1 MFPLKR
7 TSADDQLLNKEALDW
22 FVRRSGGDWQA
33 EDERQFE
40 VWLTENSCHAT
51 AFRQC
56 EAQWQ
61 ELDAMPAD
69 LVAHMRARLVQDKTR
84 EVAQVPHAG
93 AATRRRF
100 LMWPAASAMVA
111 VAGSVGYVAWQQLQQ
126 QPVTIQVFQTQR
138 GQQQVVSLEDGS
150 RLRLDTQTQVE
161 VRFFRQRREVHLLD
175 GQAVFEVQPDGR
187 PFHVLADAT
196 RVTVVGTRFAVRYT
210 PQVTGNTNVS
220 VAVEEGR
227 VRVASLQQAE
237 IEHGSYD
244 LQAGVML
251 MAGQQVVC
259 DEHGSVGTLTSVPAY
274 EMAPWRDQR
283 VSFVDVPLLQA
294 LVELERYGDTGLRIN
309 DPAVASMRLSGSFDP
324 MAVAAL
330 YKALP
335 RVLPVVLR
343 EKSGFTEVVRA
354 N

>member
-7 TSADDQLLNKEALDW
+7 TAADDQLLNKEALDW
-22 FVRRSGGDWQA
+22 FVRRRGSDWQA
-33 EDERQFE
+33 DDERQFE
-40 VWLTENSCHAT
+40 VWLIADSCHA
-51 AFRQC
+51 AAYRQC

-69 LVAHMRARLVQDKTR
+69 LVARMRARLAQDKAR
-84 EVAQVPHAG
+84 EAAQVPNAG
-93 AATRRRF
+93 ASRRSF

-111 VAGSVGYVAWQQLQQ
+111 AAGSVGYVAWQQLQH
-126 QPVTIQVFQTQR
+126 QPVSIQAFQTQR

-150 RLRLDTQTQVE
+150 RLRLDTQTKVE

-175 GQAVFEVQPDGR
+175 GQAVFEVQTDGR

-210 PQVTGNTNVS
+210 PQVTGNTHVNV
-220 VAVEEGR
+220 VVEEGR
-227 VRVASLQQAE
+227 VRVAPLQQAE
-237 IEHGSYD
+237 IEQGSYD
-244 LQAGVML
+244 LQAGVLL

-259 DEHGSVGTLTSVPAY
+259 NAYGGAGVLMPVPADG
-274 EMAPWRDQR
+274 MAPWRDQR

-294 LVELERYGDTGLRIN
+294 LTELERYSETGLRIN
-309 DPAVASMRLSGSFDP
+309 DPTVASMRLSGSFDP
-324 MAVAAL
+324 MAVTAL

-335 RVLPVVLR
+335 RVLPVVLQ

>member
-22 FVRRSGGDWQA
+22 FVRRRGSAWRA

-40 VWLTENSCHAT
+40 VWLTADSCHA
-51 AFRQC
+51 AAYRQC

-61 ELDAMPAD
+61 ELDAMPVD
-69 LVAHMRARLVQDKTR
+69 LVARMRARLAQDKAR
-84 EVAQVPHAG
+84 EAAQVPDAG
-93 AATRRRF
+93 ASRRRF

-111 VAGSVGYVAWQQLQQ
+111 AAGCVGYVAWQQLSH
-126 QPVTIQVFQTQR
+126 QPVSIQVFQTQR
-138 GQQQVVSLEDGS
+138 GQQQVVSWEDGS
-150 RLRLDTQTQVE
+150 RLRLDTQTKVE

-187 PFHVLADAT
+187 PFHVLANTT

-210 PQVTGNTNVS
+210 PHVTGNTHVS
-220 VAVEEGR
+220 VVVEEGR

-237 IEHGSYD
+237 IEQGSYD
-244 LQAGVML
+244 LQAGVLL

-259 DEHGSVGTLTSVPAY
+259 NAHGGVGALISAPADG
-274 EMAPWRDQR
+274 MAPWRDQR

-294 LVELERYGDTGLRIN
+294 LAELERYGETGLRIN
-309 DPAVASMRLSGSFDP
+309 DPTVESMRLSGTFDP
-324 MAVAAL
+324 MAVTAL

-335 RVLPVVLR
+335 RVLPVVLQ